1 MTARPYTLDQ
11 LRRLTLARQ
20 LPRVRGRGVDA
31 VVETF
36 RAVGPMQTQTA
47 RSTFLGLAARLPGV
61 THATIS
67 EAFERH
73 ALVRG
78 STLRGTVHTATPEQH
93 VWLDRTTRVGQRAH
107 WTRVLGLDGVPV
119 EDVWTGIEAFA
130 TPSWRTV
137 DELAEHLRGW
147 LLEHGVQPTDRLGQ
161 PLGRYLAFGHGG
173 LVRRPLSGGW
183 EGQGKA
189 AYRSVAAALDDV
201 GHPDAARLAALRA
214 SSHED
219 AMDAVVL
226 LHLRSH
232 GPATRHDVA
241 WWSGLGLREV
251 DAALA
256 RLGERVTARGGPD
269 DLTYWDVADG
279 VPRPV
284 RDVGT
289 RLLAEFDA
297 HMCGYDP
304 KGRGRF
310 LTPEQHATLWNQK
323 NGLVRPPLL
332 HAGRIAG
339 WWQAEGS
346 GRRRRLVVTPFPDA
360 PAPTEA
366 DLAPAVEAVA
376 AAMAWEVTEVE
387 VADPTRDVG
396 ARP

>member
-1 MTARPYTLDQ
+1 
-11 LRRLTLARQ
+11 
-20 LPRVRGRGVDA
+20 
-31 VVETF
+31 
-36 RAVGPMQTQTA
+36 
-47 RSTFLGLAARLPGV
+47 
-61 THATIS
+61 
-67 EAFERH
+67 
-73 ALVRG
+73 
-78 STLRGTVHTATPEQH
+78 
-93 VWLDRTTRVGQRAH
+93 
-107 WTRVLGLDGVPV
+107 
-119 EDVWTGIEAFA
+119 
-130 TPSWRTV
+130 
-137 DELAEHLRGW
+137 
-147 LLEHGVQPTDRLGQ
+147 
-161 PLGRYLAFGHGG
+161 
-173 LVRRPLSGGW
+173 
-183 EGQGKA
+183 
-189 AYRSVAAALDDV
+189 
-201 GHPDAARLAALRA
+201 
-214 SSHED
+214 
-219 AMDAVVL
+219 MDAVVL

-297 HMCGYDP
+297 LMCGYDP